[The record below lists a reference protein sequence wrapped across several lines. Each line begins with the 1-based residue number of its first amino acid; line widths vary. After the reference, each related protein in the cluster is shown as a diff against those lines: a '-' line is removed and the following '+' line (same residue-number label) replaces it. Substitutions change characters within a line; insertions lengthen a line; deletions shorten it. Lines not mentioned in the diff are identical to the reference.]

1 MTFGERLK
9 DLRSKK
15 GYTQKQV
22 AEILKVGR
30 ATIAGY
36 ETKSIY
42 PDYEKLIV
50 LANLFNCSTD
60 YLLGRNEL
68 PNYFSS
74 DLINLTD
81 RIVELLIS
89 ENIISNTETI
99 TAEKTG
105 VICEKLKIALDTID
119 LLKRISKYK

>member
-9 DLRSKK
+9 DLRTKK

-42 PDYEKLIV
+42 PDYDKLIV
-50 LANLFNCSTD
+50 LANLFDCSTD

-68 PNYFSS
+68 PAYFSS

-81 RIVELLIS
+81 RIVDLLIA
-89 ENIISNTETI
+89 ENIISGTEAI
-99 TAEKTG
+99 TEEKTG
-105 VICEKLKIALDTID
+105 VICDQLKMAFDTIT

>member
-9 DLRSKK
+9 DLRTKK

-42 PDYEKLIV
+42 PDYDKLIV
-50 LANLFNCSTD
+50 LANLFDCSTD

-68 PNYFSS
+68 PAYFSS

-81 RIVELLIS
+81 RIVDLLIA
-89 ENIISNTETI
+89 ENIISDTEAI
-99 TAEKTG
+99 TEEKTG
-105 VICEKLKIALDTID
+105 VICDQLKMAFDTIT